1 MSLMYPRNLMNS
13 FLYRHTHSVESP
25 LCQKC
30 GREEETP
37 YHVIWECS
45 DHPEEMQQLMSG
57 IIGDEVLQ
65 ADCITLLNCSRQKR
79 FIELCLEVLS
89 QGQFRHHINLNDENQ
104 LRDTVY

>member
-1 MSLMYPRNLMNS
+1 MSLMYPQNLMNS

-45 DHPEEMQQLMSG
+45 DHQEENRTNAVVEAVES
-57 IIGDEVLQ
+57 
-65 ADCITLLNCSRQKR
+65 
-79 FIELCLEVLS
+79 IEAVKHKCEICDFKTNWKNSLS
-89 QGQFRHHINLNDENQ
+89 VHMTRKHSKIE
-104 LRDTVY
+104 